1 MTDLFLQVKGWA
13 IQLFIINKTGV
24 SVQSITKQ
32 LIPIHFIDTFRD
44 HLNVNGLTLVNVS
57 FETTRTEWLQLQ
69 RPLRSMPHLI
79 QHWQL
84 QSSQLN
90 THTIAYLCIEIVHL
104 YSNNSMCI
112 YSPIQVPSLLSGI
125 KGVADAVVK
134 KGFSFIWQ
142 RLPVH
147 CDGQLEK
154 DREKHHNSRNT
165 RTLNGRDNS

>member
-1 MTDLFLQVKGWA
+1 MTPVAKTTKINATLNPTLTAAEFTIKHTYYCLSLQWK
-13 IQLFIINKTGV
+13 
-24 SVQSITKQ
+24 
-32 LIPIHFIDTFRD
+32 
-44 HLNVNGLTLVNVS
+44 
-57 FETTRTEWLQLQ
+57 
-69 RPLRSMPHLI
+69 
-79 QHWQL
+79 
-84 QSSQLN
+84 
-90 THTIAYLCIEIVHL
+90 IVHL
-104 YSNNSMCI
+104 YSNNSMCV